1 MVGSV
6 KQISREIA
14 QMQQER
20 QKAETADAH
29 CHLDLIS
36 DPTILIN
43 AINFGV
49 HTIITNGIDVATS
62 KRALELS
69 ERKYIFPAIGID
81 PETAVKLDGKAL
93 DNEIN
98 QIMELARQNKDK
110 IVAIGEIGLDYVKA
124 KTDATKARQRMVF
137 ERMLDLAKELGLPV
151 SVHSRESMDAVLEI
165 LEKRD
170 MRKVHLHFFEGNVQ
184 QAKEAEKKG
193 YMISIPPTESS
204 KRKQVI
210 KDVSIDRLM
219 AESDCP
225 VVGKT
230 PVDVEFSIHMI
241 ADIKGI
247 PFVKAAEMLTN
258 NTKKFFEVERAK
270 LGHIRG

>member
-20 QKAETADAH
+20 QKVETADAH

-36 DPTILIN
+36 NPTVLIN

-49 HTIITNGIDVATS
+49 HTIITDGINVATS
-62 KRALELS
+62 KRALEIS
-69 ERKYIFPAIGID
+69 EGRYIFPAIGID
-81 PETAVKLDGKAL
+81 PETAVALNGKAL
-93 DNEIN
+93 DNEIS
-98 QIMELARQNKDK
+98 QLVELARQNRGK
-110 IVAIGEIGLDYVKA
+110 IIAIGEIGLDYMKA
-124 KTDATKARQRMVF
+124 KTDTEKARQKKVF
-137 ERMLDLAKELGLPV
+137 ERMLDLAKELDVPV

-165 LEKRD
+165 LEKKK
-170 MRKVHLHFFEGNVQ
+170 MEKVQLHFFEGNVE
-184 QAKEAEKKG
+184 QAKEAEKRG

-230 PVDVEFSIHMI
+230 PIDVEFSIHMI

-247 PFVKAAEMLTN
+247 PFMKAAETLTN
-258 NTKKFFEVERAK
+258 NTKRFFGIETAK